1 MEKLDINLLKHHDNV
16 ALIVRKE
23 GEQKILYRDLLKQ
36 VLKTSLFIESESDIP
51 KCSTIGIYGDKS
63 YALVALTLG
72 IIETD
77 NSFCY
82 LTKDELDDLNI
93 EFFFSLVPISLITI
107 ELRKTLV
114 LCDTSIYFYE
124 TTSTKEVKQFN
135 YADDNMNKV
144 CYRITTSGST
154 GRRKI
159 IHVTYNSIHPN
170 IKGLQEI
177 FKLDQSDVVLSASP
191 ITFDVFIVD
200 LFLALHSGSS
210 LLILADNH
218 RFDTSIYSKA
228 SDKSVTFL
236 QMTPTIFRQYGL
248 DNIKSKILHS
258 ESSLK

>member
-1 MEKLDINLLKHHDNV
+1 MDKLDINLLKHHDNV

-23 GEQKILYRDLLKQ
+23 GEQKVVYRDLLKQ

-51 KCSTIGIYGDKS
+51 KCSTIGILGDKS
-63 YALVALTLG
+63 YALVALSLG

-77 NSFCY
+77 HSFCY
-82 LTKDELDDLNI
+82 LTKDDLDDMNV
-93 EFFFSLVPISLITI
+93 EYFFSLSSITLSTI
-107 ELRKTLV
+107 ELRKTLAI
-114 LCDTSIYFYE
+114 CETNIYFYK
-124 TTSTKEVKQFN
+124 TKSAKEMKQFN
-135 YADDNMNKV
+135 YADNEMNKV

-159 IHVTYNSIHPN
+159 IHVTFNSIYPN

-177 FKLDQSDVVLSASP
+177 FKLDHSDVILSASP
-191 ITFDVFIVD
+191 ITFDVFIID
-200 LFLALHSGSS
+200 LFLALYSGSS
-210 LLILADNH
+210 ILFLPDNH
-218 RFDTSIYSKA
+218 RFDTSIYFKA